1 MYDRIRRR
9 VVTSALPCP
18 DWSSCSALLFV
29 VSERR
34 ASSDLPL
41 EADVVIAG
49 LDTVIDEA
57 CYRAMD

>member
-1 MYDRIRRR
+1 
-9 VVTSALPCP
+9 
-18 DWSSCSALLFV
+18 LLFV